1 MGYERRVI
9 DELGVDVVHN
19 ASPQY
24 PATTKPKKMM
34 RCGLLL
40 AYLLLTSPIQ
50 AFGRFNLDT
59 CWPNLVPERC
69 IKRNP
74 NGRGWCF
81 YPGGGFTIEYLNMN
95 CSSEYNG
102 RGVSNFRLAMR
113 THLQQTISI
122 GYYLGTELLGGT
134 DWPVPENPGN
144 VRLCMTGLGTDGIYR
159 STCVNPI
166 ADNMLQSGT
175 PTCTVNYAQQF
186 LTDGC
191 CPPPPTVDSVSPNGT
206 TSDDLIQAN
215 GASER
220 GDWVWV
226 SSTSAVLAM
235 VLSDLAFLASYLLY
249 R

>member
-1 MGYERRVI
+1 
-9 DELGVDVVHN
+9 
-19 ASPQY
+19 
-24 PATTKPKKMM
+24 M
-34 RCGLLL
+34 RCGTPL
-40 AYLLLTSPIQ
+40 AYALLFGCVTPV
-50 AFGRFNLDT
+50 FGRFNLDT
-59 CWPNLVPERC
+59 CWPNVVPERC

-74 NGRGWCF
+74 NGRGWCY

-102 RGVSNFRLAMR
+102 RGASNFRLAMR

-159 STCVNPI
+159 STCANPI

-186 LTDGC
+186 LADGC
-191 CPPPPTVDSVSPNGT
+191 YPPPPTVDSVSPNGT
-206 TSDDLIQAN
+206 TSDDLIRAN
-215 GASER
+215 GASE
-220 GDWVWV
+220 GLGWVRVCGTGMV
-226 SSTSAVLAM
+226 SARLLPVLM
-235 VLSDLAFLASYLLY
+235 SFVSYLLY